1 MSSFI
6 RIGQYVDL
14 YHIVDNNRRTVH
26 RYQNAFYGRIDDG
39 YEYLGFIYQGAA
51 KNRTGDN
58 LEASLLL
65 ASNTLSTTLSSNL
78 LTSRHYANVITKQFN
93 EDDTVMRELSQEY
106 WTVASMSYDAENV
119 ELILSSSIDAVG
131 AQAPNKTLTRERV
144 GNLPVTANIFV
155 K

>member
-14 YHIVDNNRRTVH
+14 YHIVDNNRRSIY
-26 RYQNAFYGRIDDG
+26 RYQNAFVGRADDG
-39 YEYLGFIYQGAA
+39 YDYLGFIYQGAA
-51 KNRTGDN
+51 RNRTGDN
-58 LEASLLL
+58 LEAGLIL
-65 ASNTLSTTLSSNL
+65 ASNAISTSLSSNL
-78 LTSRHYANVITKQFN
+78 ITTRHYANVITKQFN
-93 EDDTVMRELSQEY
+93 DDDTVMRELSEEY

-144 GNLPVTANIFV
+144 GNLPVTANLFV
-155 K
+155 R